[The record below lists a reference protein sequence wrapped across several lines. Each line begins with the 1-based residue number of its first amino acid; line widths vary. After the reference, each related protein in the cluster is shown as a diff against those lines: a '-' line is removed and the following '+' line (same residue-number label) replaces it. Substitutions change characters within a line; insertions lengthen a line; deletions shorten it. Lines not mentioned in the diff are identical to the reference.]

1 MGQPSRFMLPGFT
14 IPDFN
19 ITNASPA
26 GPCRY
31 EGEAL
36 TPKDAEPT
44 LPPAACLLSAPTV
57 ESKPDHVEPDRP
69 LEASGSVLRLE
80 EELRIERSARE
91 HLEERLKALER
102 TLGIEDDQK
111 WAEGVCAAEGVKTT
125 TLVYWL

>member
-1 MGQPSRFMLPGFT
+1 M
-14 IPDFN
+14 
-19 ITNASPA
+19 
-26 GPCRY
+26 
-31 EGEAL
+31 

-57 ESKPDHVEPDRP
+57 ESKPDHVESDRP

-91 HLEERLKALER
+91 HLEERLKVLER

-111 WAEGVCAAEGVKTT
+111 WVPPKGFVQPKG
-125 TLVYWL
+125 L